1 MHLEQASRSVVID
14 KHSKAVQPTTP
25 EHLNHLEKTDMQ
37 LRNLKFWQR
46 DQEKSTASV
55 TEPRVSE
62 EVIAQNVVKMPLE
75 TPLDNPTGISGVL
88 PTSDTMYINV
98 QAKPVP
104 SGPMTA
110 GPINEFFSRN
120 FVNHGRYAGA
130 TQRSSEALA
139 LGMAA
144 VMSQFQNAISLV
156 ISEKRSKLDNLQNVA
171 AQSEGVSDIVS
182 TQLHLARE
190 KLERDISI
198 LREQLELADQRRGWI
213 LSALNEYRIGF
224 DRGLREAVDAELL
237 GL

>member
-1 MHLEQASRSVVID
+1 MS
-14 KHSKAVQPTTP
+14 P
-25 EHLNHLEKTDMQ
+25 EIPETSNIPEKMNMQ
-37 LRNLKFWQR
+37 LSNLKFWQR
-46 DQEKSTASV
+46 DLEQNSASV
-55 TEPRVSE
+55 IPPVVSE
-62 EVIAQNVVKMPLE
+62 EVPNQNVAETRLE

-88 PTSDTMYINV
+88 PTSDTMYINIR
-98 QAKPVP
+98 ARPVS

-110 GPINEFFSRN
+110 APINEFFSRN
-120 FVNHGRYAGA
+120 FVNYGRYAGA
-130 TQRSSEALA
+130 TQRSNEALA
-139 LGMAA
+139 LGLAA

-156 ISEKRSKLDNLQNVA
+156 ISEKRSKLDNLHNVA

-190 KLERDISI
+190 KLERDISV

-224 DRGLREAVDAELL
+224 DRGLREAVDAEIL